1 MKKLII
7 IAILPILIIGCSTTR
22 VMKITTSEPDAKIY
36 VDNELKGTGAAS
48 VPITENEKVI
58 TRIEKQGYVTWIG
71 TFSNLKGKQF
81 QYKNNIILDKDQA
94 FDASIQ
100 SDMANVD
107 FSQVVNKKLTEG
119 QAWKLVNNIV
129 TNYFDEVEISDK
141 ATGYLKTN
149 WVVTPFNSGKVRTR
163 IIVKGGSDEPLTYKI
178 KLVSEQTNDPNAS
191 VKEDEKFKTWDRVLK
206 KYRDVIQEFQTR
218 LK

>member
-1 MKKLII
+1 MHRLI
-7 IAILPILIIGCSTTR
+7 ALGILLFLFVGCSTTR

-36 VDNELKGTGAAS
+36 VDNELKGTGTAS
-48 VPITENEKVI
+48 VPIAENEKVT
-58 TRIEKQGYVTWIG
+58 TRVEKQGFVTWIG
-71 TFSNLKGKQF
+71 SFSNMPGKTF
-81 QYKNNIILDKDQA
+81 QYKSNITLDKDQA
-94 FDASIQ
+94 YDASVQ

-107 FSQVVNKKLTEG
+107 FSQVVSKKLSEE

-163 IIVKGGSDEPLTYKI
+163 IIVKGGNSDPLTYKI

-191 VKEDEKFKTWDRVLK
+191 VKDDEKFKTWDRILK